1 MENDL
6 IARLK
11 EVLKDK
17 NYRDIP
23 LDVVVEHVREAIK
36 GRTIKAFHVNQHIPN
51 GYEDQGAFNLLIVTA
66 GHHLFDCVVGEEYFR
81 YDAVALQALDKFQ
94 VIDGQWENK
103 ETNKTEKFLSLRLSH
118 GDESHVAL
126 ALDDAE
132 RPSLKAF
139 ADTILSIRNPE
150 NYPSPKS

>member
-6 IARLK
+6 IARLT

-17 NYRDIP
+17 NYRDIA
-23 LDVVVEHVREAIK
+23 LDFVVEHVREAIK
-36 GRTIKAFHVNQHIPN
+36 GRTIKAFHVNKHIPQ

-66 GHHLFDCVVGEEYFR
+66 GHHLFDCVIGEEYFR
-81 YDAVALQALDKFQ
+81 YDAVAIKAVDKCQ

-103 ETNKTEKFLSLRLSH
+103 ETNKTEHFLSLRLSH
-118 GDESHVAL
+118 GDESHIAL

-132 RPSLKAF
+132 RPSLKAL

-150 NYPSPKS
+150 H

>member
-6 IARLK
+6 IASLK
-11 EVLKDK
+11 EVLTEK

-23 LDVVVEHVREAIK
+23 FDFVVEHVRVAIK
-36 GRTIKAFHVNQHIPN
+36 GRAIKAFHVNKHIPN

-66 GHHLFDCVVGEEYFR
+66 GNHLFDCVVGEEYFR
-81 YDAVALQALDKFQ
+81 YDAVAIQAIDKFQ

-103 ETNKTEKFLSLRLSH
+103 ETNKTETFLSLRLSH

-126 ALDDAE
+126 ALEDGE
-132 RPSLKAF
+132 RPSLKNF
-139 ADTILSIRNPE
+139 ADAILAIRNPE
-150 NYPSPKS
+150 P

>member
-6 IARLK
+6 IARVK
-11 EVLKDK
+11 EVLTDK

-23 LDVVVEHVREAIK
+23 LDFVVEHVREALK
-36 GRTIKAFHVNQHIPN
+36 GRTIKAFYVNKHIPN
-51 GYEDQGAFNLLIVTA
+51 GYEDQGAFNLLIVST

-81 YDAVALQALDKFQ
+81 HDVVAIKAIDKFQ

-103 ETNKTEKFLSLRLSH
+103 ETNKTENFLSLRLSR
-118 GDESHVAL
+118 GDESHIAL

-132 RPSLKAF
+132 RPSLRAL
-139 ADTILSIRNPE
+139 ADTILAVRNPE
-150 NYPSPKS
+150 K